1 MCRLQQVSE
10 PEWRERLP
18 LLIGFLSLLAPT
30 IYTLATGLWQETEH
44 AHSFALLALL
54 AWLFWRKWHAY
65 EALPRKPKYA
75 ASLCGLLPA
84 LAAYVL
90 GRSQDIVMLEVGAFI
105 PVMIAL
111 ILIDKGWHAVRFY
124 WFPLLFI
131 VFLIPLPSAVVDLLT
146 GTLKNH
152 VSAVAEMILYGAGY
166 PVARTGVVLNVG
178 QYQLLVADACSGL
191 NSMFSLL
198 TVGCLYAYLG
208 GEGGKLR
215 NAILVFA
222 ALPIAFVANVIR
234 VMTLILL
241 TYHFGAEAGQGFAHD
256 FAGIL
261 LFAVALI
268 VIFALDKFLGLFLKK
283 QVERNEQAFA

>member
-1 MCRLQQVSE
+1 ML
-10 PEWRERLP
+10 RERLP
-18 LLIGFLSLLAPT
+18 LLVGLFSLLLPT
-30 IYTLATGLWQETEH
+30 IYSLSTGLWQETEH

-54 AWLFWRKWHAY
+54 AWMFWQKWSAY
-65 EALPRKPKYA
+65 EAIDKKPHY
-75 ASLCGLLPA
+75 GLAFLLLIPT

-105 PVMIAL
+105 SILISL
-111 ILIDKGWHAVRFY
+111 ILIDRGWRAVRFY
-124 WFPLLFI
+124 WFPLFFI

-146 GTLKNH
+146 GALKNQ
-152 VSAVAEMILYGAGY
+152 VSAVAEMILYNAGY
-166 PVARTGVVLNVG
+166 PIARTGVVLSVG

-198 TVGCLYAYLG
+198 TVGCLYAYLVG
-208 GEGGKLR
+208 DGGKLR

-222 ALPIAFVANVIR
+222 ALPIAFAANVIR
-234 VMTLILL
+234 VMALILL

-261 LFAVALI
+261 LFAVAL
-268 VIFALDKFLGLFLKK
+268 VAIFALDKFLGLFLKK
-283 QVERNEQAFA
+283 SMGQNEQAFA